1 MKDVQQKRNQNKRI
15 LVFKKLDFDEETE
28 IKKWLSI
35 TRFLIVKSTLIKHRH
50 SLRKGKLENFHRT
63 GSLTVSSSF

>member
-1 MKDVQQKRNQNKRI
+1 M
-15 LVFKKLDFDEETE
+15 FKKLDFDEETE